1 MHDALAKVDNNDIVY
16 AKAAAEYVLS
26 VFGAVDKR
34 HGFFENK
41 VIGVHIKCKHGRLC
55 ARLFRALLYL
65 VDKRC
70 VSDMYAVKKS
80 ERHYFLFCHWLTSK
94 KLFIVFS
101 FPFSALPTSRNSP
114 DSEYTL

>member
-1 MHDALAKVDNNDIVY
+1 MHDTLVKVDNNNIVY

-26 VFGAVDKR
+26 VFGTVDER
-34 HGFFENK
+34 YAFFENK
-41 VIGVHIKCKHGRLC
+41 IIWVHIKCKHGRLC
-55 ARLFRALLYL
+55 TGFLGALLYL
-65 VDKRC
+65 VNKRC
-70 VSDMYAVKKS
+70 VSDVYAVKKAQ
-80 ERHYFLFCHWLTSK
+80 RHYFLFRHLLTSK